1 MFVVS
6 SAKIHLF
13 LPTIL
18 YILTI
23 HLYFL
28 PFAHFLLFTLHFL
41 FLFVLQ
47 SKDFI
52 VFLQKNQTTYQMKR
66 NKKTFYTLLYIAGII
81 SIWLLPLQAFGSIKL
96 DGKRLSAKDGL
107 SCNTVNDI
115 IQDRDGFIWLGTPN
129 GMSRY
134 DGYQFINFTY
144 LSKNSGQKSHH
155 SISQLIND
163 EKHGLIWGYNPSNIL
178 CCFDLETAHFSDYFD
193 KENATLLKN
202 RFKSQNG
209 MWLFSEDFGARY
221 LTYSN
226 GKFQAT
232 DYTTKNGKLIGDHQ
246 LQMTEDAKQN
256 VWIASD
262 KGLNRITPDGKSHLK
277 LKNQHIITL
286 TTDGNHIAV
295 LTDKGDA
302 FLYDNSGKLVRKSHL
317 PSMVGYVGKSR
328 ASFFWQGEWYIF
340 TQEETF
346 AMNLK
351 TGIFHKPAIQIPNA
365 MSKFFLK
372 SYEFLYDKKGNAYLF
387 SKNGK
392 LYKKF
397 HLLDDKAYIN
407 SRDKN
412 FVAAEDANGNVY
424 IVSYGNGLFIYNR
437 KEDELQHFSTADKNS
452 LFHSNFLLSVFIDR
466 SGCIWICTGEGV
478 YCCRELKDLNTEHVK
493 IEPNTN
499 REWSNYVRHISNI
512 GNDKLAVTTRANI
525 TYIYDAK
532 TQQRTLEMQTDA
544 CVYDY
549 AIDPQGKKWIA
560 TKGDGIYIDNVRY
573 WKYEKNHYAP
583 SASFYKTIFD
593 KQGRA
598 WIATWGEGLLIT
610 PQTTGQQPRKFEQFL
625 NANGKE
631 AQIHDLL
638 LDHKGRLWIC
648 SNNGILMV
656 NTVEKKIT
664 AQKFLRFSDENGKL
678 PVSEINCGIE
688 AHDGKLWFAAT
699 GGILKCS
706 YNEKTGELKYELFD
720 TSKGLTDNNT
730 RSLEEDNYGNIWIGT
745 EEGISRLNAKTN
757 DIRSFQI
764 GRTIFSNN
772 FTENCATKLNDG
784 RLVFGVS
791 DGMIFIQPSRTISMP
806 PAHMKAV
813 ITDLSI
819 NGISIYEA
827 ENEQFLTKALN
838 YTREISLPHDKNSF
852 NIHFSNFDYP
862 HIQDAIYQYYMEGI
876 DNTWRPMTSINHAEF
891 SDLNPGSYTLHIRT
905 RIGSNQWSEET
916 LLHITI
922 CQPWYNTVWAW
933 CIYLLIIS
941 GAGVLYY
948 RSWLRNFE
956 LNQQI
961 ALEKQMSDFRIN
973 FFTHISHEFRTP
985 LAIIQSAVEKMMTK
999 GEGYASKNTIYT
1011 LSRGTK
1017 RLQRLINQL
1026 MEFRKINTS
1035 NMKLNVEKGEI
1046 IGFVRSIYN
1055 DFYTVAKQKDISMSF
1070 TPWTSNHEM
1079 LFDQEKVGT
1088 IVYNLLSNAVKYTP
1102 DKGIISVKLYLEN
1115 NIVFFSV
1122 EDNGPGIKPEREA
1135 DLFKPFMHGYAS
1147 KGGMGIG
1154 LYTAHQMAEIH
1165 KGSLTYE
1172 RSLNLG
1178 GSHFCLALPNDAG
1191 GYQPEDI
1198 IEKKA
1203 LDDHSID
1210 KDEIE
1215 MIVKEMTPK
1224 AINNVTVMVIEDDP
1238 DMLEQIKSELSV
1250 YFHVETFMNGKTGC
1264 ENIRKIKP
1272 ALLISDIQLPE
1283 MSGYEIVSNIKADP
1297 ETQNIPVIM
1306 LTAFEDTSHILK
1318 AYKNFV
1324 DDYMVKPCNFK
1335 LLIARALQFVA
1346 MDLKAKQQA
1355 EEKAQLQEKAL
1366 QENAPQENPEQTP
1379 GGKAILIKPV
1389 KELKKNEPTLL
1400 MSTLDKKFKDKL
1412 EAIVVQHISDNNFN
1426 VDRLAELLC
1435 LGRTTVYNRTK
1446 SIMGVSPNI
1455 YIQNER
1461 LRIAAKLLLEGEYTV
1476 SEISEKVGFSD
1487 STYFYKCFKNKYGI
1501 APSKYG
1507 K

>member
-1 MFVVS
+1 M
-6 SAKIHLF
+6 
-13 LPTIL
+13 
-18 YILTI
+18 
-23 HLYFL
+23 
-28 PFAHFLLFTLHFL
+28 
-41 FLFVLQ
+41 
-47 SKDFI
+47 
-52 VFLQKNQTTYQMKR
+52 R
-66 NKKTFYTLLYIAGII
+66 
-81 SIWLLPLQAFGSIKL
+81 
-96 DGKRLSAKDGL
+96 
-107 SCNTVNDI
+107 
-115 IQDRDGFIWLGTPN
+115 
-129 GMSRY
+129 
-134 DGYQFINFTY
+134 
-144 LSKNSGQKSHH
+144 
-155 SISQLIND
+155 
-163 EKHGLIWGYNPSNIL
+163 
-178 CCFDLETAHFSDYFD
+178 
-193 KENATLLKN
+193 
-202 RFKSQNG
+202 
-209 MWLFSEDFGARY
+209 
-221 LTYSN
+221 
-226 GKFQAT
+226 
-232 DYTTKNGKLIGDHQ
+232 
-246 LQMTEDAKQN
+246 
-256 VWIASD
+256 
-262 KGLNRITPDGKSHLK
+262 
-277 LKNQHIITL
+277 
-286 TTDGNHIAV
+286 
-295 LTDKGDA
+295 
-302 FLYDNSGKLVRKSHL
+302 
-317 PSMVGYVGKSR
+317 
-328 ASFFWQGEWYIF
+328 
-340 TQEETF
+340 
-346 AMNLK
+346 
-351 TGIFHKPAIQIPNA
+351 
-365 MSKFFLK
+365 
-372 SYEFLYDKKGNAYLF
+372 
-387 SKNGK
+387 
-392 LYKKF
+392 
-397 HLLDDKAYIN
+397 
-407 SRDKN
+407 
-412 FVAAEDANGNVY
+412 
-424 IVSYGNGLFIYNR
+424 
-437 KEDELQHFSTADKNS
+437 
-452 LFHSNFLLSVFIDR
+452 
-466 SGCIWICTGEGV
+466 
-478 YCCRELKDLNTEHVK
+478 
-493 IEPNTN
+493 
-499 REWSNYVRHISNI
+499 
-512 GNDKLAVTTRANI
+512 
-525 TYIYDAK
+525 
-532 TQQRTLEMQTDA
+532 
-544 CVYDY
+544 
-549 AIDPQGKKWIA
+549 
-560 TKGDGIYIDNVRY
+560 
-573 WKYEKNHYAP
+573 
-583 SASFYKTIFD
+583 
-593 KQGRA
+593 
-598 WIATWGEGLLIT
+598 
-610 PQTTGQQPRKFEQFL
+610 
-625 NANGKE
+625 
-631 AQIHDLL
+631 
-638 LDHKGRLWIC
+638 
-648 SNNGILMV
+648 
-656 NTVEKKIT
+656 
-664 AQKFLRFSDENGKL
+664 
-678 PVSEINCGIE
+678 
-688 AHDGKLWFAAT
+688 
-699 GGILKCS
+699 
-706 YNEKTGELKYELFD
+706 
-720 TSKGLTDNNT
+720 
-730 RSLEEDNYGNIWIGT
+730 
-745 EEGISRLNAKTN
+745 
-757 DIRSFQI
+757 
-764 GRTIFSNN
+764 
-772 FTENCATKLNDG
+772 
-784 RLVFGVS
+784 
-791 DGMIFIQPSRTISMP
+791 
-806 PAHMKAV
+806 AV
-813 ITDLSI
+813 ITDLAI

-933 CIYLLIIS
+933 CIYLLIIC

-1026 MEFRKINTS
+1026 MEFRKINTG

-1046 IGFVRSIYN
+1046 IGFVRAIYN
-1055 DFYTVAKQKDISMSF
+1055 DLYTVAKQKDVTMNF

-1079 LFDQEKVGT
+1079 LFDQEKVET

-1172 RSLNLG
+1172 RSLDLG
-1178 GSHFCLALPNDAG
+1178 GSRFCLALPNDAG
-1191 GYQPEDI
+1191 KYQPEDI

-1250 YFHVETFMNGKTGC
+1250 YFHVETFMNGKTGY

-1283 MSGYEIVSNIKADP
+1283 M
-1297 ETQNIPVIM
+1297 
-1306 LTAFEDTSHILK
+1306 
-1318 AYKNFV
+1318 
-1324 DDYMVKPCNFK
+1324 
-1335 LLIARALQFVA
+1335 IARALQFVA
-1346 MDLKAKQQA
+1346 MELKAKQKA
-1355 EEKAQLQEKAL
+1355 EEKAQQEKAL
-1366 QENAPQENPEQTP
+1366 GQETTLKENAPLEKAEQSSC
-1379 GGKAILIKPV
+1379 GKAILVKPV

-1412 EAIVVQHISDNNFN
+1412 EAIVAQHIGDNNFN
-1426 VDRLAELLC
+1426 VDRLAELLS

-1487 STYFYKCFKNKYGI
+1487 STYFYKCFKNKFGI

>member
-1 MFVVS
+1 M
-6 SAKIHLF
+6 
-13 LPTIL
+13 
-18 YILTI
+18 
-23 HLYFL
+23 
-28 PFAHFLLFTLHFL
+28 
-41 FLFVLQ
+41 
-47 SKDFI
+47 
-52 VFLQKNQTTYQMKR
+52 R
-66 NKKTFYTLLYIAGII
+66 
-81 SIWLLPLQAFGSIKL
+81 
-96 DGKRLSAKDGL
+96 
-107 SCNTVNDI
+107 
-115 IQDRDGFIWLGTPN
+115 
-129 GMSRY
+129 
-134 DGYQFINFTY
+134 
-144 LSKNSGQKSHH
+144 
-155 SISQLIND
+155 
-163 EKHGLIWGYNPSNIL
+163 
-178 CCFDLETAHFSDYFD
+178 
-193 KENATLLKN
+193 
-202 RFKSQNG
+202 
-209 MWLFSEDFGARY
+209 
-221 LTYSN
+221 
-226 GKFQAT
+226 
-232 DYTTKNGKLIGDHQ
+232 
-246 LQMTEDAKQN
+246 
-256 VWIASD
+256 
-262 KGLNRITPDGKSHLK
+262 
-277 LKNQHIITL
+277 
-286 TTDGNHIAV
+286 
-295 LTDKGDA
+295 
-302 FLYDNSGKLVRKSHL
+302 
-317 PSMVGYVGKSR
+317 
-328 ASFFWQGEWYIF
+328 
-340 TQEETF
+340 
-346 AMNLK
+346 
-351 TGIFHKPAIQIPNA
+351 
-365 MSKFFLK
+365 
-372 SYEFLYDKKGNAYLF
+372 
-387 SKNGK
+387 
-392 LYKKF
+392 
-397 HLLDDKAYIN
+397 
-407 SRDKN
+407 
-412 FVAAEDANGNVY
+412 
-424 IVSYGNGLFIYNR
+424 
-437 KEDELQHFSTADKNS
+437 
-452 LFHSNFLLSVFIDR
+452 
-466 SGCIWICTGEGV
+466 
-478 YCCRELKDLNTEHVK
+478 
-493 IEPNTN
+493 
-499 REWSNYVRHISNI
+499 
-512 GNDKLAVTTRANI
+512 
-525 TYIYDAK
+525 
-532 TQQRTLEMQTDA
+532 
-544 CVYDY
+544 
-549 AIDPQGKKWIA
+549 
-560 TKGDGIYIDNVRY
+560 
-573 WKYEKNHYAP
+573 
-583 SASFYKTIFD
+583 
-593 KQGRA
+593 
-598 WIATWGEGLLIT
+598 
-610 PQTTGQQPRKFEQFL
+610 
-625 NANGKE
+625 
-631 AQIHDLL
+631 
-638 LDHKGRLWIC
+638 
-648 SNNGILMV
+648 
-656 NTVEKKIT
+656 
-664 AQKFLRFSDENGKL
+664 
-678 PVSEINCGIE
+678 
-688 AHDGKLWFAAT
+688 
-699 GGILKCS
+699 
-706 YNEKTGELKYELFD
+706 
-720 TSKGLTDNNT
+720 
-730 RSLEEDNYGNIWIGT
+730 
-745 EEGISRLNAKTN
+745 
-757 DIRSFQI
+757 
-764 GRTIFSNN
+764 
-772 FTENCATKLNDG
+772 
-784 RLVFGVS
+784 
-791 DGMIFIQPSRTISMP
+791 
-806 PAHMKAV
+806 AV
-813 ITDLSI
+813 ITDLAI

-1079 LFDQEKVGT
+1079 LFDQEKVET

-1172 RSLNLG
+1172 RSLDLG
-1178 GSHFCLALPNDAG
+1178 GSRFCLALPNDAG
-1191 GYQPEDI
+1191 KYQPEDI

-1203 LDDHSID
+1203 PDDHSID

-1250 YFHVETFMNGKTGC
+1250 YFHVETFMNGKTGY

-1283 MSGYEIVSNIKADP
+1283 M
-1297 ETQNIPVIM
+1297 
-1306 LTAFEDTSHILK
+1306 
-1318 AYKNFV
+1318 
-1324 DDYMVKPCNFK
+1324 
-1335 LLIARALQFVA
+1335 IARALQFVA
-1346 MDLKAKQQA
+1346 MELKAKQQA
-1355 EEKAQLQEKAL
+1355 EEKAQQEKAL
-1366 QENAPQENPEQTP
+1366 GQETTLKENAPLEKAEQSSC
-1379 GGKAILIKPV
+1379 GEVILVKPV

-1412 EAIVVQHISDNNFN
+1412 EAIVAQHIGDNNFN

-1487 STYFYKCFKNKYGI
+1487 STYFYKCFKNKFGI

>member
-1 MFVVS
+1 M
-6 SAKIHLF
+6 
-13 LPTIL
+13 
-18 YILTI
+18 
-23 HLYFL
+23 
-28 PFAHFLLFTLHFL
+28 
-41 FLFVLQ
+41 
-47 SKDFI
+47 
-52 VFLQKNQTTYQMKR
+52 R
-66 NKKTFYTLLYIAGII
+66 
-81 SIWLLPLQAFGSIKL
+81 
-96 DGKRLSAKDGL
+96 
-107 SCNTVNDI
+107 
-115 IQDRDGFIWLGTPN
+115 
-129 GMSRY
+129 
-134 DGYQFINFTY
+134 
-144 LSKNSGQKSHH
+144 
-155 SISQLIND
+155 
-163 EKHGLIWGYNPSNIL
+163 
-178 CCFDLETAHFSDYFD
+178 
-193 KENATLLKN
+193 
-202 RFKSQNG
+202 
-209 MWLFSEDFGARY
+209 
-221 LTYSN
+221 
-226 GKFQAT
+226 
-232 DYTTKNGKLIGDHQ
+232 
-246 LQMTEDAKQN
+246 
-256 VWIASD
+256 
-262 KGLNRITPDGKSHLK
+262 
-277 LKNQHIITL
+277 
-286 TTDGNHIAV
+286 
-295 LTDKGDA
+295 
-302 FLYDNSGKLVRKSHL
+302 
-317 PSMVGYVGKSR
+317 
-328 ASFFWQGEWYIF
+328 
-340 TQEETF
+340 
-346 AMNLK
+346 
-351 TGIFHKPAIQIPNA
+351 
-365 MSKFFLK
+365 
-372 SYEFLYDKKGNAYLF
+372 
-387 SKNGK
+387 
-392 LYKKF
+392 
-397 HLLDDKAYIN
+397 
-407 SRDKN
+407 
-412 FVAAEDANGNVY
+412 
-424 IVSYGNGLFIYNR
+424 
-437 KEDELQHFSTADKNS
+437 
-452 LFHSNFLLSVFIDR
+452 
-466 SGCIWICTGEGV
+466 
-478 YCCRELKDLNTEHVK
+478 
-493 IEPNTN
+493 
-499 REWSNYVRHISNI
+499 
-512 GNDKLAVTTRANI
+512 
-525 TYIYDAK
+525 
-532 TQQRTLEMQTDA
+532 
-544 CVYDY
+544 
-549 AIDPQGKKWIA
+549 
-560 TKGDGIYIDNVRY
+560 
-573 WKYEKNHYAP
+573 
-583 SASFYKTIFD
+583 
-593 KQGRA
+593 
-598 WIATWGEGLLIT
+598 
-610 PQTTGQQPRKFEQFL
+610 
-625 NANGKE
+625 
-631 AQIHDLL
+631 
-638 LDHKGRLWIC
+638 
-648 SNNGILMV
+648 
-656 NTVEKKIT
+656 
-664 AQKFLRFSDENGKL
+664 
-678 PVSEINCGIE
+678 
-688 AHDGKLWFAAT
+688 
-699 GGILKCS
+699 
-706 YNEKTGELKYELFD
+706 
-720 TSKGLTDNNT
+720 
-730 RSLEEDNYGNIWIGT
+730 
-745 EEGISRLNAKTN
+745 
-757 DIRSFQI
+757 
-764 GRTIFSNN
+764 
-772 FTENCATKLNDG
+772 
-784 RLVFGVS
+784 
-791 DGMIFIQPSRTISMP
+791 
-806 PAHMKAV
+806 AV
-813 ITDLSI
+813 ITDLAI

-1283 MSGYEIVSNIKADP
+1283 M
-1297 ETQNIPVIM
+1297 
-1306 LTAFEDTSHILK
+1306 
-1318 AYKNFV
+1318 
-1324 DDYMVKPCNFK
+1324 
-1335 LLIARALQFVA
+1335 IARALQFVA
-1346 MDLKAKQQA
+1346 MELKAKQQA
-1355 EEKAQLQEKAL
+1355 EEKAQQEKAL
-1366 QENAPQENPEQTP
+1366 GQETTLKENAPLEKAEQSSC
-1379 GGKAILIKPV
+1379 GEVILVKPV

-1412 EAIVVQHISDNNFN
+1412 EAIVAQHIGDNNFN

-1487 STYFYKCFKNKYGI
+1487 STYFYKCFKNKFGI

>member
-1 MFVVS
+1 
-6 SAKIHLF
+6 
-13 LPTIL
+13 
-18 YILTI
+18 
-23 HLYFL
+23 
-28 PFAHFLLFTLHFL
+28 
-41 FLFVLQ
+41 
-47 SKDFI
+47 
-52 VFLQKNQTTYQMKR
+52 MKR
-66 NKKTFYTLLYIAGII
+66 NIKTFYTLLYIVGFICF
-81 SIWLLPLQAFGSIKL
+81 WLMPLQASGSIKL

-129 GMSRY
+129 GVSRY
-134 DGYQFINFTY
+134 DGYQFINFTN
-144 LSKNSGQKSHH
+144 LSKNSGQKTHH

-178 CCFDLETAHFSDYFD
+178 CCFDLETAHFSNYFD

-209 MWLFSEDFGARY
+209 MWLFSGDFGVRY

-232 DYTTKNGKLIGDHQ
+232 DYTTKNGKLIGDQQ

-262 KGLNRITPDGKSHLK
+262 KGLNRITPDGKSHLM

-328 ASFFWQGEWYIF
+328 AFFWQGEWYIF
-340 TQEETF
+340 TQKETF

-351 TGIFHKPAIQIPNA
+351 NGIFHKPAIQIPNA
-365 MSKFFLK
+365 MSKSLLK

-387 SKNGK
+387 NKKGK
-392 LYKKF
+392 LFRKF
-397 HLLDDKAYIN
+397 HLLDDQAYIN
-407 SRDKN
+407 GRDKN

-437 KEDELQHFSTADKNS
+437 KEDELQHFSTADKDP
-452 LFHSNFLLSVFIDR
+452 LFHSNFLLNIFIDR
-466 SGCIWICTGEGV
+466 SGCIWICTGDGV

-493 IEPNTN
+493 IEPNSN

-525 TYIYDAK
+525 TYIYDAR
-532 TQQRTLEMQTDA
+532 TQQRTVEKQTDA
-544 CVYDY
+544 CAYDY
-549 AIDPQGKKWIA
+549 AIDPQGKKWIS

-573 WKYEKNHYAP
+573 WKYEKDHYAP
-583 SASFYKTIFD
+583 GVSFYKTIFD

-610 PQTTGQQPRKFEQFL
+610 PQKTEQQPRKFEQFL
-625 NANGKE
+625 NTDGKE

-638 LDHKGRLWIC
+638 LDRKGRLWVC

-656 NTVEKKIT
+656 NTAEKKIT
-664 AQKFLRFSDENGKL
+664 AQKFLRFNDENGKL

-706 YNEKTGELKYELFD
+706 YNEKTRELEYELFD

-772 FTENCATKLNDG
+772 FTENCATRLKDG
-784 RLVFGVS
+784 RLVFGVA

-806 PAHMKAV
+806 PAKMKAV
-813 ITDLSI
+813 ITDLTI

-838 YTREISLPHDKNSF
+838 YTREISLPHDKNSL

-862 HIQDAIYQYYMEGI
+862 HIQNAIYQYYLEGI
-876 DNTWRPMTSINHAEF
+876 DKTWRPMTSINHAEF

-922 CQPWYNTVWAW
+922 RQPWYNTVWAW
-933 CIYLLIIS
+933 CIYLLIIC

-948 RSWLRNFE
+948 RSWRRNFE

-1026 MEFRKINTS
+1026 MEFRKINTG

-1046 IGFVRSIYN
+1046 ISFVRSIYN
-1055 DFYTVAKQKDISMSF
+1055 DLYTVAKQKDVSMSF
-1070 TPWTSNHEM
+1070 TPWTSRHEM
-1079 LFDQEKVGT
+1079 LFDQEKVET

-1102 DKGIISVKLYLEN
+1102 DRGIISVRLYLEN
-1115 NIVFFSV
+1115 DIVFFSV

-1165 KGSLTYE
+1165 KGSLTYV
-1172 RSLNLG
+1172 RSRNLG
-1178 GSHFCLALPNDAG
+1178 GSRFCLALPDDAG
-1191 GYQPEDI
+1191 KYQPEDI

-1210 KDEIE
+1210 KDEID

-1250 YFHVETFMNGKTGC
+1250 YFHVETFMNGKTGY

-1283 MSGYEIVSNIKADP
+1283 MSGYEIVSNMKADP

-1306 LTAFEDTSHILK
+1306 LTAFDDTSHILK

-1346 MDLKAKQQA
+1346 MELKAKQKA
-1355 EEKAQLQEKAL
+1355 EEKAQLEKAL
-1366 QENAPQENPEQTP
+1366 GQETTLKENAPLEKAEQSSC
-1379 GGKAILIKPV
+1379 GEVILVKPV
-1389 KELKKNEPTLL
+1389 RRSSRR
-1400 MSTLDKKFKDKL
+1400 MSL
-1412 EAIVVQHISDNNFN
+1412 
-1426 VDRLAELLC
+1426 
-1435 LGRTTVYNRTK
+1435 
-1446 SIMGVSPNI
+1446 
-1455 YIQNER
+1455 
-1461 LRIAAKLLLEGEYTV
+1461 
-1476 SEISEKVGFSD
+1476 
-1487 STYFYKCFKNKYGI
+1487 
-1501 APSKYG
+1501 PS
-1507 K
+1507 